1 MAASEP
7 ASSYKVKERLK
18 SRRGWT
24 AFGTSAEYVGAIR
37 NGFIRAPD
45 VARALKRS
53 AVTARKARNASSWK
67 ANSRGATLPDR
78 KQAHKKGN
86 KTALIGSR

>member
-18 SRRGWT
+18 SAAARLIHIRT
-24 AFGTSAEYVGAIR
+24 AFGASAEYVGAIR

-45 VARALKRS
+45 VARALKLSGSDGEESKKRIILEGEFERS
-53 AVTARKARNASSWK
+53 DFA
-67 ANSRGATLPDR
+67 
-78 KQAHKKGN
+78 
-86 KTALIGSR
+86 